1 MNNHQQGM
9 VTRGLASVAAELNP
23 LKSMTF
29 LLALGLIAVAAYKW
43 LREPEGSQSSF
54 PFYGTI
60 AGSYAGGFLIGRL
73 FWRIVKTAAIVAA
86 IVIGGLTVLNRV
98 HVNTSKAKEA
108 AEAGSTWVRNEA
120 SRAKH
125 FLLHFLPSGVGA
137 GLGVFAG
144 SRRPRGLSQSRNS
157 EK

>member
-1 MNNHQQGM
+1 MNNHQQGR
-9 VTRGLASVAAELNP
+9 VGRGLVGLAAELNP

-43 LREPEGSQSSF
+43 LRESGEQQPSF

-86 IVIGGLTVLNRV
+86 IVLGGLTVLNRV
-98 HVNTSKAKEA
+98 HVDTSKAKDA
-108 AEAGSTWVRNEA
+108 AEAGSSWVRNEA

-125 FLLHFLPSGVGA
+125 YLVHFLPSGVGA

-144 SRRPRGLSQSRNS
+144 GRRSRRATETRNS

>member
-1 MNNHQQGM
+1 MNNHHQGR
-9 VTRGLASVAAELNP
+9 VTRGLAGLAAELNP
-23 LKSMTF
+23 LKSITF
-29 LLALGLIAVAAYKW
+29 LLALGLIAAAAYKW
-43 LREPEGSQSSF
+43 LKESGDPQPSF

-73 FWRIVKTAAIVAA
+73 FWRIVRTAAVVAA
-86 IVIGGLTVLNRV
+86 IVLGGLTVLNRV

-108 AEAGSTWVRNEA
+108 AEAGSSWVRNEA

-144 SRRPRGLSQSRNS
+144 SRRPRGATETRDS
-157 EK
+157 EN